1 MGCEVTR
8 NDFYRKNPA
17 MKRTISPLFALLVW
31 TIFGLF
37 GSAGARADE
46 TVYENAVRSTVLILT
61 PSASGSGVLVDQE
74 RRWIVTNQHVVEG
87 HQEIS
92 VFFPEAQHGLLE
104 SEMEFYRSNRSRLE
118 ISGKVIA
125 VCKRRDLALV
135 ELASLPP
142 NVPAIP
148 FGKSAKPGQLLHSI
162 GNPSSS
168 DALWVYTNG
177 YVRANYFKTVN
188 ECRMQVVET
197 SAPINPGDSGG
208 PILNSQGQLVGISQ
222 SFHKEG
228 RLVSNGVDICEV
240 IWFVNKNRRQQSDS
254 IAISQESPGDVE
266 MKVNAADS
274 VANDAPSASGR
285 SLLGLLAGAKQ

>member
-8 NDFYRKNPA
+8 NDYYRKNPA
-17 MKRTISPLFALLVW
+17 MKRSTSQLFALFVVTL
-31 TIFGLF
+31 TGLYCSTVAY
-37 GSAGARADE
+37 GDE
-46 TVYENAVRSTVLILT
+46 NIYATAVRSTVLVIT
-61 PSASGSGVLVDQE
+61 PSGSGSGVLVDQN
-74 RRWIVTNQHVVEG
+74 RRWIVTNEHVVEG
-87 HQEIS
+87 HSE
-92 VFFPEAQHGLLE
+92 VNVYFPEEQHGLIE
-104 SEMEFYRSNRSRLE
+104 SELDYYIQNRSRLE

-135 ELASLPP
+135 ELSSLPQ
-142 NVPAIP
+142 NVVEIP

-162 GNPSSS
+162 GNPSAS

-177 YVRANYFKTVN
+177 YVRANYFKTIN

-208 PILNSQGQLVGISQ
+208 PILNSEGQLVGISQ
-222 SFHKEG
+222 SFHREG

-240 IWFVNKNRRQQSDS
+240 IWFVNKNRRHIDGTAVVAQDNPVNSETITDG
-254 IAISQESPGDVE
+254 ESSAV
-266 MKVNAADS
+266 AA
-274 VANDAPSASGR
+274 P